1 VTSRKKTYGDR
12 FNVRVC
18 RGIGVMLVSLLLFS
32 CVPDFEK
39 PWSPADNVVFAVT
52 SNFSDSASFSTVDIS
67 SLTPYA
73 DVGAGMIHTDA
84 YCRYAAPWLYVI
96 NALGRNN
103 IQIIDP
109 AADYTT
115 LREITMKED
124 VDNNSNPHDIAVIS
138 STEAWVTRY
147 NDSELYKVNPTTGL
161 KTGEIDLALY
171 AYSGSGGVPCMDKMY
186 YDTSSSELWVA
197 LQRLDTS
204 SSYATTA
211 YSSVLVIDPGTE
223 AVNEIQLTVGVTA
236 KNPAGHFR
244 FVSKDD
250 WQPTPADNHD
260 HLFISCIGEN
270 GFNYAEDGGIIALD
284 LFDEQ
289 MEDGFVITETDFS
302 GEAMDF
308 VIKNA
313 TTGYAVLSKADFTT
327 CLVRFDPS
335 DGTVTSVIREQ
346 SNAYG
351 NLWRLEL
358 HSSGYLYLCDR
369 AVTSPGIRVYD
380 TDNSDLPLNNNL
392 PVYVGLP
399 PADMAFIE

>member
-1 VTSRKKTYGDR
+1 
-12 FNVRVC
+12 
-18 RGIGVMLVSLLLFS
+18 MLVSLLLFS